1 MSARPAIPSGLVSSQ
16 ASRTPS
22 MPPTRRSARTA
33 STSAYPYTRGTNA
46 TPSATLSHT
55 PSGLKL
61 TVKAPPSKLRKV
73 TSAIPPNPYAEGSE
87 SDATPQPAARVARS
101 TRNPKAVVEPDTDD
115 VEDEDAEGEEDD
127 DMDDAEDSDEDAEG
141 EDDDMDEL
149 ADPHPPPPVIKHT
162 TTSKGKPQVQ
172 VTAPNEGPLKSV
184 EAKEMED
191 DEDDE
196 ELSELEEDMDE
207 DLARNRLVDAE
218 DEGDLDSDDD
228 DFSRSATPD
237 LSKLTRRQRGLY
249 EEVDDNGLMA
259 LSNEAQKKKQLTA
272 EEQGMR
278 RQEMARRRK
287 NLSEKRNEEEKMD
300 TINKLLNKP
309 APKRRTRAE
318 ILAQQQADALA
329 GTPGGAEDGEEEKP
343 DPVYTR
349 YVVNAKSSRLGVPE
363 EWLEGPFG
371 QVLVAGERRTEGM
384 GAGGG
389 RGALWSGRMVE
400 EVV

>member
-1 MSARPAIPSGLVSSQ
+1 MESPESNKRFKAANGMAIPCATVNH
-16 ASRTPS
+16 
-22 MPPTRRSARTA
+22 
-33 STSAYPYTRGTNA
+33 TS
-46 TPSATLSHT
+46 
-55 PSGLKL
+55 SGLKL

-73 TSAIPPNPYAEGSE
+73 ISAIPPNSYAEGSE
-87 SDATPQPAARVARS
+87 SDATPQPAARAARS
-101 TRNPKAVVEPDTDD
+101 TRNPKAVVEPDSDD
-115 VEDEDAEGEEDD
+115 VEDEDVEGEEDEE
-127 DMDDAEDSDEDAEG
+127 MDDAEGSEEDAEG

-149 ADPHPPPPVIKHT
+149 ADPHPPPPVIKQT

-172 VTAPNEGPLKSV
+172 VTAPIQGPLKSV
-184 EAKEMED
+184 EAKEME

-196 ELSELEEDMDE
+196 ELSELEEDMEE
-207 DLARNRLVDAE
+207 DLPRNRLVDDD
-218 DEGDLDSDDD
+218 DEDLDSDDE

-249 EEVDDNGLMA
+249 EEIDDNGLMA

-318 ILAQQQADALA
+318 IIAQQQAEALA
-329 GTPGGAEDGEEEKP
+329 GTPGGAEEGEEEKP

-349 YVVNAKSSRLGVPE
+349 YVVNAKGSRLGVPE
-363 EWLEGPFG
+363 EWLDGPLG
-371 QVLVAGERRTEGM
+371 QVLVAGERREEGV
-384 GAGGG
+384 GARA
-389 RGALWSGRMVE
+389 RGVSGAAWSGRMVE
-400 EVV
+400 DVV